1 MLPAATQRRLC
12 SRPCLCKQPRRSTQG
27 GPHLQHSRKHQPPLW
42 PGCKHPAVVEA
53 ASTPAFDS
61 FCCRTPPALLHELR
75 PTVIALRQA
84 FHPATRVGWLTALLV
99 RSLAV
104 IRSVLGLTS
113 PLLLTCLLLCAG
125 SVTLPHSRILG
136 LSPCACHPAALAH
149 LGPVTL
155 CLSPCRTR
163 ASWACHLA
171 PVTLPR
177 SLVLGPSPCHA
188 FASTPTPRYGP
199 VTSFAI
205 SVGCFIGSNVC
216 LSLAYKFQEHREA
229 SPGLAL
235 GPELGAAL

>member
-136 LSPCACHPAALAH
+136 LSPCACHPATLACI
-149 LGPVTL
+149 GPI
-155 CLSPCRTR
+155 
-163 ASWACHLA
+163 
-171 PVTLPR
+171 TLPR
-177 SLVLGPSPCHA
+177 FCFHAHPQVRARDLVCHL
-188 FASTPTPRYGP
+188 RGVLHWLQCVP
-199 VTSFAI
+199 VTGLQ
-205 SVGCFIGSNVC
+205 V
-216 LSLAYKFQEHREA
+216 
-229 SPGLAL
+229 PGAQGGLPWL
-235 GPELGAAL
+235 GTWS